1 MRSAGWCPVLGFNR
15 GMCLV
20 CSGLVWSGLLATT
33 HFRLPHADSWCRSAV
48 LRYGAAPRGILDAN
62 CNRIGVA
69 VAVAVGVRLTGQR
82 VWRATICG
90 NSAAG
95 EHSKQSSRRRCLG
108 LGLVLGSHLGLSLDF
123 GG

>member
-1 MRSAGWCPVLGFNR
+1 MSGW
-15 GMCLV
+15 
-20 CSGLVWSGLLATT
+20 SGLVWSGLLATT

-108 LGLVLGSHLGLSLDF
+108 LGLGLVLGSHLGLSFDF